1 MYLHD
6 LAKAAA
12 DTTELDPLGIQS
24 SDVSR
29 VLLIYPHIPSV
40 CSMSRADGWIAKVGI
55 ELPEI

>member
-6 LAKAAA
+6 LAKSAA
-12 DTTELDPLGIQS
+12 DTAELDPLGIRS

-29 VLLIYPHIPSV
+29 VLLIYPHSPSV
-40 CSMSRADGWIAKVGI
+40 CSMFSADGCIAKVGI